1 MSEENQYYFEIQK
14 HDLELLSID
23 NKISIINKELFSQQ
37 GIPDMKQKVILIDE
51 KLKQQN
57 KIQIQINQSIDECS
71 ETING
76 LNTTLYSGKI
86 RNNKEVEAIQLEL
99 QSKTNVLENLNPK
112 KAKVL
117 ENINKLKDLKESMEI
132 KIMTSEEDWN
142 NLEIKLNEQIKSFN
156 DKKISLLEIK
166 NSLSKSLDKN
176 VLNLYENFL
185 SKSRSLGIAKLE
197 NNISS
202 CCKMELPNAFIEK
215 IKSTTAPIVC
225 NCGKSLISE

>member
-23 NKISIINKELFSQQ
+23 NKISIIKKELFSQQ
-37 GIPDMKQKVILIDE
+37 GIPDMKQKVILIEE
-51 KLKQQN
+51 KLKQQQ
-57 KIQIQINQSIDECS
+57 KIQIQINQSIEECN

-99 QSKTNVLENLNPK
+99 QTKTNILENLNPK
-112 KAKVL
+112 SSKVL

-132 KIMTSEEDWN
+132 KIMTTEEDWN
-142 NLEIKLNEQIKSFN
+142 NLEIKLNEQINSFN
-156 DKKISLLEIK
+156 KKKIYLLEIK
-166 NSLSKSLDKN
+166 NSLSKSLDNN

-185 SKSRSLGIAKLE
+185 SKSGSIGIAKLE

-215 IKSTTAPIVC
+215 IKSTTTPIVC

>member
-1 MSEENQYYFEIQK
+1 MENMV
-14 HDLELLSID
+14 DLNFFKNKRVFITGHTGFKGSWLSY
-23 NKISIINKELFSQQ
+23 
-37 GIPDMKQKVILIDE
+37 ILD
-51 KLKQQN
+51 
-57 KIQIQINQSIDECS
+57 
-71 ETING
+71 
-76 LNTTLYSGKI
+76 
-86 RNNKEVEAIQLEL
+86 R
-99 QSKTNVLENLNPK
+99 
-112 KAKVL
+112 
-117 ENINKLKDLKESMEI
+117 NKLKDLKESMEI